1 MSKII
6 NYQEDEGRVRLLIGD
21 VSTDSPA
28 LDDDQI
34 RGYID
39 LEGGNLK
46 RAAAAALDTIASSEV
61 LVSKVITTQDRSTDG
76 AKVADALRKH
86 AASLRAQADAEEG
99 VEEESFFLLTEPL
112 RPTIRTEGEEWHR

>member
-1 MSKII
+1 MAKII
-6 NYQEDEGRVRLLIGD
+6 NYETDEGRVRLLLGD

-34 RGYID
+34 RGYIA

-61 LVSKVITTQDRSTDG
+61 LVSKVITTQDRSTNG
-76 AKVADALRKH
+76 AAVADALRKH
-86 AASLRAQADAEEG
+86 AASLRAQADAEDTQD
-99 VEEESFFLLTEPL
+99 EESFFLLTEPL
-112 RPTIRTEGEEWHR
+112 RPQVRTQGEEWRH